1 MDQVRDEL
9 MHYGV
14 LGMKWGKRKAPTTLS
29 TSGKTSST
37 TKKVIDDYNKMD
49 DKEFKGKYQTSKKT
63 YAKRVEKYGDPYM
76 NSPLAKIGKKA
87 AEGKTVVDGMKTRMN
102 EKRSTSI
109 QKDIDSFKP
118 FAKTGIKTKSGKML
132 ITSEEIQQSMAA
144 LEKQKSRISKYGD
157 KYTVTPNKDGSV
169 TLTDGIDVFKVR

>member
-1 MDQVRDEL
+1 MTAQDEL

-29 TSGKTSST
+29 TSGKISST

-76 NSPLAKIGKKA
+76 NSPLAKIGKKVA
-87 AEGKTVVDGMKTRMN
+87 KGKTVVDGMKTFMN
-102 EKRSTSI
+102 E
-109 QKDIDSFKP
+109 
-118 FAKTGIKTKSGKML
+118 
-132 ITSEEIQQSMAA
+132 QSMST
-144 LEKQKSRISKYGD
+144 LEKYKSRISKYGD
-157 KYTVTPNKDGSV
+157 KYTVTTNKDGSV